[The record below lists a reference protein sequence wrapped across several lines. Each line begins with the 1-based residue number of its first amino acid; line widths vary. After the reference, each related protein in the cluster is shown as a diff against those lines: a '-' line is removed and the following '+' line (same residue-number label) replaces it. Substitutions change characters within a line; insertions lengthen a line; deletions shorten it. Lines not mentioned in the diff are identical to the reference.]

1 MRKRVIFNNKLL
13 PYLLLT
19 PQVLITLVFFF
30 WPAAQAIRQSML
42 LQDPFGLNSRFV
54 WFENFEI
61 VLSDPLYLN
70 AVSNTIVFSASVA
83 VLSMSSALLLAV
95 FADRGIRGDVAYK
108 TLLVWPYAVAPAV
121 AALLWL

>member
-1 MRKRVIFNNKLL
+1 MRKRVIFNDKLL
-13 PYLLLT
+13 PYLLLL
-19 PQVLITLVFFF
+19 PQLAVTIVFFF
-30 WPAAQAIRQSML
+30 LPAGQAIRQSLL

-70 AVSNTIVFSASVA
+70 AVSNTVVFSASVTL
-83 VLSMSSALLLAV
+83 LSMSSALLLAV
-95 FADRGIRGDVAYK
+95 LADRGIRGAFAYK

-121 AALLWL
+121 AA